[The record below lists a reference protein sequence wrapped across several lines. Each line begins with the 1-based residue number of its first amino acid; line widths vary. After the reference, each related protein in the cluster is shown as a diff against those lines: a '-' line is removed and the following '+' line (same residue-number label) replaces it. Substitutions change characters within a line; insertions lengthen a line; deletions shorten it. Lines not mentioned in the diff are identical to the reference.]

1 MFTPIICGTC
11 EQGKYAPAGRDVY
24 ACTWCG
30 GRLANRD
37 FVLDP
42 EERLVCRDG
51 VMHTQ
56 VITGLYE
63 VLPTHGVQSAYVQA
77 TLMRALLSQN
87 VFTGTEQ
94 VNAANRLKFEE
105 ALPERG
111 PWILDLTELR
121 TLVIAMR
128 WRKSAAGFPD
138 PRHGAIEA
146 EIRRVYDEAVR
157 GLSREAVDS
166 AP

>member
-1 MFTPIICGTC
+1 MFTPIMCGTC
-11 EQGKYAPAGRDVY
+11 EQGKYAPAGPDLY
-24 ACTWCG
+24 ACTMCSHV
-30 GRLANRD
+30 LATTD

-42 EERLVCRDG
+42 EERLICRNG

-56 VITGLYE
+56 IIEGLYE

-87 VFTGTEQ
+87 VFTSTEQ
-94 VNAANRLKFEE
+94 VNAANRLKFEA

-111 PWILDLTELR
+111 PWILDFTELR

-128 WRKSAAGFPD
+128 WRKSAAAGFPD

-157 GLSREAVDS
+157 SEAVDS

>member
-1 MFTPIICGTC
+1 MFTPIVCGTC
-11 EQGKYAPAGRDVY
+11 DQGKYAPAGRNLY

-30 GRLANRD
+30 HALTDTD

-56 VITGLYE
+56 IIDGLYE
-63 VLPTHGVQSAYVQA
+63 VLPTHGVQAAYVQA
-77 TLMRALLSQN
+77 TLIRALLSQN
-87 VFTGTEQ
+87 VFTGTEM
-94 VNAANRLKFEE
+94 VNAANRLKFEK

-121 TLVIAMR
+121 TLTIAMQ
-128 WRKSAAGFPD
+128 WRKKSTSFPD
-138 PRHGAIEA
+138 PRRDAIEA
-146 EIRRVYDEAVR
+146 EIRRVYDDAVR
-157 GLSREAVDS
+157 SRSHEPANS
-166 AP
+166 TQ